1 MSKRSFG
8 LFGLMLMGMFVLAAC
23 ADPAQ
28 PTATPN
34 SSINPTAASGQLATA
49 TPSSGATSAP
59 QPTQAPSEPDAGAG
73 QATFATNCTACHN
86 TSDQTLVGPGL
97 AGVGDRAANRV
108 PGQSADD
115 YLRTSIKSPG
125 DFIVDGFG
133 PIMPQFGTLSES
145 DIENLVAYLKTLQ

>member
-8 LFGLMLMGMFVLAAC
+8 LFSLMLAGMFVLAAC

-34 SSINPTAASGQLATA
+34 TSINPTAASGQPATA
-49 TPSSGATSAP
+49 TAAPASTPGPTATSSAP
-59 QPTQAPSEPDAGAG
+59 DTAAGEAS
-73 QATFATNCTACHN
+73 FAQFCTACHN
-86 TSDQTLVGPGL
+86 TSDQQLVGPGL
-97 AGVGDRAANRV
+97 AGVGEAAASRV

-125 DFIVDGFG
+125 EFLVEGFG
-133 PIMPQFGTLSES
+133 PIMPAIGALTDS